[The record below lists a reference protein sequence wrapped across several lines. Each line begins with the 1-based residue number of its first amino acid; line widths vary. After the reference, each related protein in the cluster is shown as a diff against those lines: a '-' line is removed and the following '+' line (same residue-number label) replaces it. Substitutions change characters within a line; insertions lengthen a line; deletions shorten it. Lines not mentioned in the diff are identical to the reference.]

1 MVTGTQ
7 CTGRLRAVP
16 FLTIE
21 IAEFLL
27 QLPESYL
34 LGQDGQTKRIF
45 RAAMRGLVPDEI
57 LDRRDKIGFQTPEK
71 NWISDTRNKI
81 QGWLLTTNFCSFLKA
96 EESRKEVS
104 LILEGRK
111 RFGPQ
116 AWRLVNFCQWVELNK

>member
-1 MVTGTQ
+1 MYWSIES
-7 CTGRLRAVP
+7 RVP

-71 NWISDTRNKI
+71 IGFLI
-81 QGWLLTTNFCSFLKA
+81 QETKFRVGYSLLIFVPFLK
-96 EESRKEVS
+96 
-104 LILEGRK
+104 RK
-111 RFGPQ
+111 R
-116 AWRLVNFCQWVELNK
+116 AEKKSV